1 MNETKTENTEQ
12 AQNATGHAAEVVQV
26 MPKEPETTAE
36 GLKVYPTSFLPQK
49 SHMEPSRIPTAKM
62 SGLEIEVI
70 HVIIFFIL
78 TIGLFYSMWKR
89 PNKR

>member
-1 MNETKTENTEQ
+1 MNETKTETTEH
-12 AQNATGHAAEVVQV
+12 TGHAAEVVQE
-26 MPKEPETTAE
+26 MPKEPEMTAE

-49 SHMEPSRIPTAKM
+49 SHIETSRIPTAKM
-62 SGLEIEVI
+62 TGFEIEVA